1 MIDTNAEPGN
11 ERASGFTEATQAPA
25 PSTPSAS
32 SAGTSDALNN
42 ATADARHA
50 ATGLADQV
58 RQRFAGAAADQKA
71 GFADRLGEVADSLH
85 KSSEQF
91 SGKQDWIAAA
101 IERGATELSSVAGSL
116 RDADVGDLLQQ
127 VQSFAR
133 RQPGLFIG
141 ASFAAGV
148 GLARFGKILAA
159 GTSRDDLPTLP
170 EVGHG
175 QH

>member
-1 MIDTNAEPGN
+1 M
-11 ERASGFTEATQAPA
+11 
-25 PSTPSAS
+25 
-32 SAGTSDALNN
+32 
-42 ATADARHA
+42 
-50 ATGLADQV
+50 ADQV
-58 RQRFAGAAADQKA
+58 RQRLVTGAAEQKA
-71 GFADRLGEVADSLH
+71 GVAARLDEVAESLH
-85 KSSEQF
+85 RSSEQF
-91 SGKQDWIAAA
+91 AGKQDWIASA
-101 IERGATELSSVAGSL
+101 IERGATELSTLAESL

-159 GTSRDDLPTLP
+159 GASRDDLPTMP